1 VEACSRHLDD
11 LDAIMSTAPHRRLTE
26 AEYLMIERA
35 AVTKSDFYAGE
46 MYAMAGAKRNHN
58 LIVANV
64 IRQLGNQLE
73 RSACEV
79 YPSDMRVKVAK
90 SGLFTYPD
98 VIVACG
104 HPEFLD
110 EKQDT
115 LLNPTLL
122 VEVLSTSTASYDR
135 GFKTSRY
142 RLLPSLREYLLIEQ
156 DQPLVELYRRANR
169 NKWEL
174 EDASELTAKLTLESI
189 GCELTLEAI
198 YERIVF
204 ETTDGSGIR

>member
-1 VEACSRHLDD
+1 
-11 LDAIMSTAPHRRLTE
+11 MSTAPHRRMTE
-26 AEYLMIERA
+26 AEYLAIERA
-35 AVTKSDFYAGE
+35 AATKSDFYAGE

-58 LIVANV
+58 LIVTNIV
-64 IRQLGNQLE
+64 SELREQL
-73 RSACEV
+73 RKSPCEV

-104 HPEFLD
+104 EPQFLD
-110 EKQDT
+110 DKQDT

-135 GFKTSRY
+135 GFKTARY

-156 DQPLVELYRRANR
+156 DQPLVEIYRRTNR

-174 EDASELTAKLTLESI
+174 EDAAEMTAKLTLESI
-189 GCELTLEAI
+189 GCELTLAAI
-198 YERIVF
+198 YEKIVF
-204 ETTDGSGIR
+204 EVTNGNEM